1 MCFSLAAFGGVPVT
15 IRDPA
20 CVSKTFPE
28 YFAVL
33 GQLTGVDADY
43 VRGE

>member
-15 IRDPA
+15 IEDPG

-28 YFAVL
+28 YFDVFAR
-33 GQLTGVDADY
+33 LTRTVVD
-43 VRGE
+43 G